1 MTHTL
6 HDFDHWS
13 MEDWLVGAM
22 RHQFKTVVFRV
33 IMYGHGQDYGP
44 LNVFGVLLQS
54 VVIPG
59 ITV

>member
-1 MTHTL
+1 MLHTL

-13 MEDWLVGAM
+13 MEDWLAGAM
-22 RHQFKTVVFRV
+22 RHQFKTVVLV
-33 IMYGHGQDYGP
+33 IIMYGHGQDYGT
-44 LNVFGVLLQS
+44 LNILLQS